1 MDERRVGT
9 VNDAN
14 TTIATRVREVL
25 RRNAQLSTDL
35 AKLADDA
42 DLYEAGM
49 SSRASVGVMLGL
61 ENEFEIEFPDSMLRR
76 DVFASVSAIAAAVR
90 SLGANAT

>member
-1 MDERRVGT
+1 MDERRAGT
-9 VNDAN
+9 VNDAA
-14 TTIATRVREVL
+14 TAIAGRVREVL

-61 ENEFEIEFPDSMLRR
+61 ETEFEIEFPDSMLRR

-90 SLGANAT
+90 SLGTA